1 MVAFKLRA
9 AFLGCALLAAA
20 AKVQAQPSV
29 NHDCDAKDFEDPFAV
44 EEDLHDY
51 DTTPQTTFA
60 QPNYRIACETIANS
74 ISPASHVF
82 FPGESPWGFSLLA
95 MYNSLSEFHLLNLD
109 SLAGTD
115 EFKQDMS
122 HWANSSPE
130 VSACSVRPGTPQ
142 DVGLIVIRPQQY

>member
-9 AFLGCALLAAA
+9 AFLGCALLVAAA
-20 AKVQAQPSV
+20 RVQTQPSV
-29 NHDCDAKDFEDPFAV
+29 DHDCDAEDFEDPFAV
-44 EEDLHDY
+44 EEDVYDY

-60 QPNYRIACETIANS
+60 RPHYRIACEAIAKS

-82 FPGESPWGFSLLA
+82 FPGELPWGFSLLA
-95 MYNSLSEFHLLNLD
+95 IYPLLLVRVLLLNLD
-109 SLAGTD
+109 SLAGTN

-122 HWANSSPE
+122 HWANSSSE

-142 DVGLIVIRPQQY
+142 DVGLIVSRPQ